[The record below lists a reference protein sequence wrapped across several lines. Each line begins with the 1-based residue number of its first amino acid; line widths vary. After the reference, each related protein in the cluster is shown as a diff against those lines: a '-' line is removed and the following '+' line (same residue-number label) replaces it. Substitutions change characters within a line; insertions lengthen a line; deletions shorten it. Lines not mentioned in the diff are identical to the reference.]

1 MIHSIYNQVGKV
13 NLAPCSKDRPI
24 INVPLF
30 KINYLNE
37 FQTQLE
43 KEQVRQNLGIKI
55 TGDYI
60 YPNKKNPVDTI
71 TDITNVNDALDFL
84 ITIAQSYQDKNIE
97 SNVSQLVKD
106 VKRIDTWLKDDTV
119 GIDAINKQIVNINK
133 SIKSINDQLAN
144 LDVDTQIRQWVINHT
159 GSVGLNSQDKLGFAI
174 SKDEGNAI
182 DERADGLYVE
192 SSDAAVYK
200 TDLADSTKS
209 KYQVGGIPEGTTV
222 AQLKGKAFS
231 SIINDILF
239 PSYTRDL
246 IQPKLISILTNQL
259 VEMNTVVLQLN
270 PQFIQGDAGKMINLT
285 QSITHNDQ
293 EFTNSIYN
301 DLGEYLYTAN
311 AEYSAGEY
319 LTNDRG
325 ELTNQRIEAGSVKL
339 LVNITATYPWYYN
352 NNKGQLVAFNT
363 QSNEL
368 TIQLSGKATIK
379 LPGVNSTIDSFKVDG
394 GFGYLD
400 VNLDGWDKSTEEIN
414 GYTYSVWTKQD
425 AYVSTLSHKIQF
437 TLK

>member
-13 NLAPCSKDRPI
+13 NLALCSKDRPI

-60 YPNKKNPVDTI
+60 YPNKENPVDTI
-71 TDITNVNDALDFL
+71 TDITNINDALDFL
-84 ITIAQSYQDKNIE
+84 ITIAKSYQNEDIE
-97 SNVSQLVKD
+97 SKVSQLVED
-106 VKRIDTWLKDDTV
+106 VNRINSQINDDTTGIEAINRQINTINESIERINNWLV
-119 GIDAINKQIVNINK
+119 NPKIDAQIEKWI
-133 SIKSINDQLAN
+133 ID
-144 LDVDTQIRQWVINHT
+144 HT
-159 GSVGLNSQDKLGFAI
+159 GSVGLNKQNKLGFAI
-174 SKDEGNAI
+174 SKADGNAI
-182 DERADGLYVE
+182 NEKDDGLYVE
-192 SSDAAVYK
+192 SSSAAVYK

-209 KYQVGGIPEGTTV
+209 KYQVGGIPAGTTV
-222 AQLKGKAFS
+222 KQLKGKAFS
-231 SIINDILF
+231 SIINDMLF

-246 IQPKLISILTNQL
+246 IQPKLTSVLTDQL
-259 VEMNTVVLQLN
+259 VEMNTAVLQLN
-270 PQFIQGDAGKMINLT
+270 PQFIQGDAGEMIDLT
-285 QSITHNDQ
+285 QSITHNGQ

-301 DLGEYLYTAN
+301 DLGEYSYTAN
-311 AEYSAGEY
+311 VRYNAGEY

-325 ELTNQRIEAGSVKL
+325 ELTNQRIEAGSIEL

-352 NNKGQLVAFNT
+352 NNKGQLVEFNT
-363 QSNEL
+363 QSDEL

-394 GFGYLD
+394 GLSYLD

-425 AYVSTLSHKIQF
+425 AYVSTLPHKIQF

>member
-13 NLAPCSKDRPI
+13 NLTPCSKDRPI

-60 YPNKKNPVDTI
+60 YPNKENPVDTI

-84 ITIAQSYQDKNIE
+84 ITIAKSYQDKDIE

-119 GIDAINKQIVNINK
+119 GIEAINKQITNINK
-133 SIKSINDQLAN
+133 SIKAINDQLAN
-144 LDVDTQIRQWVINHT
+144 LNVDTQIKQWVIDHT
-159 GSVGLNSQDKLGFAI
+159 GSVGLNNQDKLGFAI
-174 SKDEGNAI
+174 SKDDGNAI

-192 SSDAAVYK
+192 SSSAAVYK
-200 TDLADSTKS
+200 TDLADSTAS
-209 KYQVGGIPEGTTV
+209 KYQVGGIPAGTTV
-222 AQLKGKAFS
+222 KQLKGKAFS
-231 SIINDILF
+231 SIINDMLF

-246 IQPKLISILTNQL
+246 VQPKLISTLTDQL

-270 PQFIQGDAGKMINLT
+270 PQFIQGDAGEMIDLT
-285 QSITHNDQ
+285 QSITHNGQ

-301 DLGEYLYTAN
+301 DLGEYSYTAN
-311 AEYSAGEY
+311 VRYNAGEY

-325 ELTNQRIEAGSVKL
+325 ESTNQRIEAGSIEL

-363 QSNEL
+363 QSDEL

-394 GFGYLD
+394 GLSYLD

-425 AYVSTLSHKIQF
+425 AYVSTLPHKIQF

>member
-60 YPNKKNPVDTI
+60 YPNKKNPVGTI

-84 ITIAQSYQDKNIE
+84 ITIAKSYQDKDIE

-119 GIDAINKQIVNINK
+119 GIDAINKQINKINK

-144 LDVDTQIRQWVINHT
+144 LNVDTQIRQWIVNHT
-159 GSVGLNSQDKLGFAI
+159 GSVGLNNQDKLGFAI

-200 TDLADSTKS
+200 TDLTDSTKS
-209 KYQVGGIPEGTTV
+209 KYQIGGIPAGTTV
-222 AQLKGKAFS
+222 AQLRGKAFS

-246 IQPKLISILTNQL
+246 VQPKLISILTNQL

-270 PQFIQGDAGKMINLT
+270 PQFIQGDAGEMINLT
-285 QSITHNDQ
+285 QSITHNGQ

-311 AEYSAGEY
+311 AEYNAGEY

-325 ELTNQRIEAGSVKL
+325 ELTNQRIEVGSIRL

>member
-13 NLAPCSKDRPI
+13 NLTPCSKDRPI

-60 YPNKKNPVDTI
+60 YPNKKNPVGTI

-84 ITIAQSYQDKNIE
+84 ITITKSYQDKDIE
-97 SNVSQLVKD
+97 SNVSQLIKD

-119 GIDAINKQIVNINK
+119 GIDAINKQITEINK

-144 LDVDTQIRQWVINHT
+144 LNVDTQIRQWIINHT

-182 DERADGLYVE
+182 DERDDGLYVE

-270 PQFIQGDAGKMINLT
+270 PQFIQGDAGEMINLT
-285 QSITHNDQ
+285 QSITHNGQ

-311 AEYSAGEY
+311 AEYNAGEY

-325 ELTNQRIEAGSVKL
+325 ELTNQRIEAGSIRL

>member
-13 NLAPCSKDRPI
+13 NLTPCSKDRPI

-60 YPNKKNPVDTI
+60 YPNKENPVDTI

-84 ITIAQSYQDKNIE
+84 ITIAKSYQDKDIE

-119 GIDAINKQIVNINK
+119 GIEAINKQITNINK
-133 SIKSINDQLAN
+133 SIKAINDQLAN
-144 LDVDTQIRQWVINHT
+144 LNVDTQIKQWVIDHT
-159 GSVGLNSQDKLGFAI
+159 GSVGLNNQDKLGFAI
-174 SKDEGNAI
+174 SKDDGNAI

-192 SSDAAVYK
+192 SSSAAVYK
-200 TDLADSTKS
+200 TDLADSTAS
-209 KYQVGGIPEGTTV
+209 KYQVGGIPAGTTV
-222 AQLKGKAFS
+222 KQLKGKAFS
-231 SIINDILF
+231 SIINDMLF

-246 IQPKLISILTNQL
+246 VQPKLISTLTDQL

-270 PQFIQGDAGKMINLT
+270 PQFIQGDAGEMIDIT
-285 QSITHNDQ
+285 QSIAHNGQ

-325 ELTNQRIEAGSVKL
+325 ELTNQRIEAGSIKL

-352 NNKGQLVAFNT
+352 NTKGQLVAFNT
-363 QSNEL
+363 QSDEL

-394 GFGYLD
+394 GLGYLD

-425 AYVSTLSHKIQF
+425 AYVSTLPHKIQF